1 MNSSEDESGRFQ
13 RRIVAVV
20 AADVVGYSRMMER
33 DEEGTLTRLKECR
46 TSIVDPNIAKYRGR
60 FVKSTGDG
68 VLVEFAS
75 VLDALRCM
83 VDVQQAMRAHGALVP
98 PDARITYRVGVTL
111 GDIMVEDG
119 DIFGDDVNIAAR
131 LEGLADPGGILV
143 SQAVHDYVG
152 GKLPVTFVDR
162 GEQAVK
168 NISRPIRA
176 FSVEF
181 GAGPTAETT
190 LKAHVIDSIP
200 RLSIVVLPF
209 DNLSNDPE
217 QEYFADSLV
226 EDLTTDLSRI
236 VGSFVIA
243 RNTAFTYKGTAVD
256 ARKLRQDLGVNY
268 MLEGSVR
275 RLGNRVRVNSQLIDT
290 RTGGHVWAER
300 FDGDVANLFALQ
312 DSITS
317 NLAMTLSLEMVENAA
332 HVAAQSAHP
341 SAVDLVMRGRA
352 AALRP
357 RDKRSTQ
364 EARSYFEEALAIA
377 PASAEAKTGLA
388 EILVGKV
395 LSLMSDD
402 RERDLAEA
410 DALVSQSLADQPGS
424 AWAHYVK
431 GEVLRV
437 GRRTDEAAR
446 EYQAALSFNRNYA
459 PARGNLAYC
468 KILAGLPDEA
478 IPLLHQTIETSPRD
492 PLLAIWHSRIGQ
504 AELYAGRFEA
514 AKTAFELSISLNP
527 GLVWNHLYLAGVFGL
542 LADRE
547 RAAASLA
554 TAQRLSSDLDTI
566 ARYRTISQVAHPRL
580 IALREATLI
589 QGLRVAGMRDE

>member
-1 MNSSEDESGRFQ
+1 
-13 RRIVAVV
+13 
-20 AADVVGYSRMMER
+20 
-33 DEEGTLTRLKECR
+33 
-46 TSIVDPNIAKYRGR
+46 VDIQ
-60 FVKSTGDG
+60 
-68 VLVEFAS
+68 E
-75 VLDALRCM
+75 
-83 VDVQQAMRAHGALVP
+83 AMRAHGADVS
-98 PDARITYRVGVTL
+98 PDARIAYRVGMTL

-131 LEGLADPGGILV
+131 LESLADPGGILV

-152 GKLPVTFVDR
+152 GKLPVKFVDR
-162 GEQAVK
+162 GEQSVK

-181 GAGPTAETT
+181 DAGPAADTT
-190 LKAHVIDSIP
+190 PKAYVIDSIP

-226 EDLTTDLSRI
+226 EDLTSDLSRI

-243 RNTAFTYKGTAVD
+243 RNTAFTYKGTAID

-275 RLGNRVRVNSQLIDT
+275 RLGNRIRVNSQLIDT
-290 RTGGHVWAER
+290 RTGGHVWADR
-300 FDGDVANLFALQ
+300 FDGDVADLFALQ

-317 NLAMTLSLEMVENAA
+317 NLATTLSLEMIGNAA
-332 HVAAQSAHP
+332 QQAEQSTHP
-341 SAVDLVMRGRA
+341 DAIDLVMRGRA

-357 RDKRSTQ
+357 RDKGATQ
-364 EARSYFEEALAIA
+364 EARRYFEQALAIA
-377 PASAEAKTGLA
+377 SESSEAKTGLA
-388 EILVGKV
+388 EILVGMV

-402 RERDLAEA
+402 RERDLAQA
-410 DALVSQSLADQPGS
+410 DALVSQALAVQSGS

-437 GRRTDEAAR
+437 SRRTDEAAL
-446 EYQAALSFNRNYA
+446 EYQAALFLNRNYA

-468 KILAGLPDEA
+468 KILVGQPDEA
-478 IPLLHQTIETSPRD
+478 IPLLHQTIKTSPRD

-504 AELYAGRFEA
+504 AELYAGRYEA
-514 AKTAFELSISLNP
+514 AKTEFELSIGLNP

-547 RAAASLA
+547 KAAASLA
-554 TAQRLSSDLDTI
+554 TAQRLSNDLSSI
-566 ARYRTISQVAHPRL
+566 GRYKTISQVSHPRL
-580 IALREATLI
+580 MALREETLI
-589 QGLRVAGMRDE
+589 QGLRLAGLPEQ